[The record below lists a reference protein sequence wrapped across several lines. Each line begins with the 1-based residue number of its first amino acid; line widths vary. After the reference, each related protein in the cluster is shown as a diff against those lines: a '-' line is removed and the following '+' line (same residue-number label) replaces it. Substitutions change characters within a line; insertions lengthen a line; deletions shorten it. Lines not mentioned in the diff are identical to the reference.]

1 MSSPEHGVLGILAGG
16 GSLPREVAEYVTA
29 RGGRVHVVTISD
41 EADAGLAR
49 FPLTKTDLGKV
60 GTMVSALRAAGCK
73 RIVIVG
79 SVKRPDLAA
88 LVPDLGFILS
98 LPAILRLV
106 TAGGDDSMLT
116 RVVRFFEGKGFE
128 VVAPA
133 AIAPELL
140 AGEGPL
146 GSIAATSAQG
156 ADAAVGFEAVRAMGP
171 YDVGQAVVVSDGRLE
186 AVEGVEGTDGMLKSV
201 AALRAQGSAQ
211 AARRGVL
218 VKRQKPGQEVRI
230 DLPAIGPSTV
240 ENAIK
245 AGLAGI
251 AVQAGGVL
259 AAERAE
265 LVRRADA
272 GGLFV
277 QGWMIDVGRQAAR
290 TESPDDWRA
299 TALGEHAL
307 DARHGA
313 DAAKG
318 AGLLLALAPFGGARC
333 TIVDRGHVLAV
344 ACSESAQALIA
355 GARGIH
361 QWGRRRWSRRS
372 GVAVCADLS
381 DLQPDLVGAAAA
393 TGLAALIFVGHPSGA
408 APHAAIAEADRLG
421 LPVVT
426 LIEAR
431 KGQHGRQ

>member
-1 MSSPEHGVLGILAGG
+1 
-16 GSLPREVAEYVTA
+16 VA
-29 RGGRVHVVTISD
+29 
-41 EADAGLAR
+41 
-49 FPLTKTDLGKV
+49 
-60 GTMVSALRAAGCK
+60 
-73 RIVIVG
+73 
-79 SVKRPDLAA
+79 
-88 LVPDLGFILS
+88 
-98 LPAILRLV
+98 
-106 TAGGDDSMLT
+106 AGGDDSLLT

-128 VVAPA
+128 VVAPVDL
-133 AIAPELL
+133 APELL
-140 AGEGPL
+140 AAEGPL
-146 GSIAATSAQG
+146 GRITATQAQG
-156 ADAAVGFEAVRAMGP
+156 ADAALGFEAVHVMGP
-171 YDVGQAVVVSDGRLE
+171 YDVGQAVVVSDGKLE
-186 AVEGVEGTDGMLKSV
+186 AIEGVEGTDRMLARV
-201 AALRAQGSAQ
+201 AAARAQGNAQ

-245 AGLAGI
+245 SGLAGV

-272 GGLFV
+272 GGIFV
-277 QGWMIDVGRQAAR
+277 EGWKIEAQHQAFPA
-290 TESPDDWRA
+290 SGPDDWRA
-299 TALGEHAL
+299 TALGARTL
-307 DARHGA
+307 DAKHDA

-344 ACSESAQALIA
+344 GRSESAQALIA

-372 GVAVCADLS
+372 GVAVCADPS

-393 TGLAALIFVGHPSGA
+393 TGLAALVFLGHPSGA
-408 APHAAIAEADRLG
+408 AQHAAIAEADRLG

-426 LIEAR
+426 LIEAG